1 MRGLFRSSL
10 VRRLD
15 RVDGTSV
22 QTDVRQFA
30 VAQLVEDFPCGP
42 AILPRGQGGI
52 TCVYKPDEACRS
64 GCILRCRSVV
74 NSHFANPF
82 EFEIFVRWAADRS
95 ETGRRQAPLLHT
107 PYAQIAYRRRGS
119 YRTENKRLFLPQ
131 LRQMIPLIFCKGA
144 RTNN

>member
-52 TCVYKPDEACRS
+52 TCVHKPDEACRS
-64 GCILRCRSVV
+64 RCSVWCRSVV

-95 ETGRRQAPLLHT
+95 ETGRRQAQFLHT
-107 PYAQIAYRRRGS
+107 PYAQIAYRCRGA
-119 YRTENKRLFLPQ
+119 YRIENKRLFLPQ
-131 LRQMIPLIFCKGA
+131 LRQMVLLIHRKKA
-144 RTNN
+144 RTDI